1 MSIERKSEIIK
12 ILEGRR
18 QESISNLAFEL
29 DVSQRMIK
37 YYVQELKAEYPIE
50 TTRGHGGGVRLM
62 QGFQLYKGDITQ
74 LQQNVLITHL
84 PTMKPEIAKPLGE
97 LLRAHGS
104 WKNKTRIEEVLNNLQ
119 S

>member
-29 DVSQRMIK
+29 DVSDRMVRYDI
-37 YYVQELKAEYPIE
+37 QSLKAEFPIE
-50 TTRGHGGGVRLM
+50 TTRGHGGGVRLI
-62 QGFQLYKGDITQ
+62 QGFQIYKGDITQ
-74 LQQNVLITHL
+74 RQQEILIAHV
-84 PTMKPEIAKPLGE
+84 PTMEPEMGKPLGE

-104 WKNKTRIEEVLNNLQ
+104 WHNRERIEEVLKNLQ